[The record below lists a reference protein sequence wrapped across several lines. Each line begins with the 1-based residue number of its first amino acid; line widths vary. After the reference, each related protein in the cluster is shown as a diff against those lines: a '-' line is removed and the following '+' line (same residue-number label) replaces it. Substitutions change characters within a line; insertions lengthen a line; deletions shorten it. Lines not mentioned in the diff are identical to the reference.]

1 MLGSAQRRKRRLN
14 SHEIT
19 IEDHDTSMSQPT
31 DERTDGRL
39 AVAIPRY
46 ALQRRA
52 VKTISCWFNAV
63 NPLTP
68 TVAIRVQL

>member
-1 MLGSAQRRKRRLN
+1 MKLPLKT
-14 SHEIT
+14 T
-19 IEDHDTSMSQPT
+19 IPQCHSRT